1 MAILGMVISAVA
13 ARSVAILALAVLS
26 MAYLLCLYDL
36 HAHAHAMGALSVA
49 ILAMTRCASAGG
61 RRVLHVR
68 RDGVGPTYYAPT
80 YYASTY
86 YASTYSRCLY
96 LLTMPLPP
104 WLQSQPPNSTHYAH
118 ASPHYD

>member
-1 MAILGMVISAVA
+1 
-13 ARSVAILALAVLS
+13 

-36 HAHAHAMGALSVA
+36 HAHAHAMGVLSVA
-49 ILAMTRCASAGG
+49 ILAVTRCASAGS

-68 RDGVGPTYYAPT
+68 RDGVGPTYYASTYYAPT

-86 YASTYSRCLY
+86 YASTYLRCLY

-104 WLQSQPPNSTHYAH
+104 WLQSQTPNSTHYAH

>member
-1 MAILGMVISAVA
+1 M
-13 ARSVAILALAVLS
+13 RF
-26 MAYLLCLYDL
+26 
-36 HAHAHAMGALSVA
+36 
-49 ILAMTRCASAGG
+49 GG

-86 YASTYSRCLY
+86 YAPTYYAPTYYAPTYYASTYYAPTYYASTYYASTYSLCLS